1 MGGDYTYFA
10 PILPSSFLMTRKLLK
25 MVRPEGVEPPTYWFV
40 ASCSIQLSY
49 GRTLRG
55 MQPSKNTGIRRAEQT
70 SAHRPDANE
79 KSSAPGRP
87 TAKEPSHPCRQA
99 HRHPQPGWRDFRHTN
114 RAMMREFEIPI
125 QLQRT
130 LMRMR
135 TSRPPSPA
143 SPGAGGTV
151 GEHAGCRNAKE
162 ASMVA

>member
-1 MGGDYTYFA
+1 
-10 PILPSSFLMTRKLLK
+10 
-25 MVRPEGVEPPTYWFV
+25 
-40 ASCSIQLSY
+40 
-49 GRTLRG
+49 
-55 MQPSKNTGIRRAEQT
+55 
-70 SAHRPDANE
+70 
-79 KSSAPGRP
+79 
-87 TAKEPSHPCRQA
+87 
-99 HRHPQPGWRDFRHTN
+99 
-114 RAMMREFEIPI
+114 MMREFEIPI